1 MDGICWSNAA
11 LVESWIV
18 VTKDRTVQPELQRFV
33 AKLMGATSYDA
44 ESSHVPMLSN
54 SALVIHVIR
63 TAAESIAKSGCD
75 WLWKRKRLSGN
86 QGVGKRSWD

>member
-1 MDGICWSNAA
+1 MVRGRICWSNGA

-18 VTKDRTVQPELQRFV
+18 ATKDRTVQPELQRFV

-63 TAAESIAKSGCD
+63 TAAESIAKSD
-75 WLWKRKRLSGN
+75 
-86 QGVGKRSWD
+86 